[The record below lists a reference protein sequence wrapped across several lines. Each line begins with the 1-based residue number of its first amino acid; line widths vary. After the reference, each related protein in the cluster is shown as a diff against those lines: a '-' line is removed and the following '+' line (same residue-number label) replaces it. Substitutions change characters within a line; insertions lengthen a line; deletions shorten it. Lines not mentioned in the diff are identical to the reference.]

1 MASLPE
7 SPAIAVVEDEYI
19 VALDIKNF
27 LERSG
32 YRVSGLFPSGD
43 ELLARMD
50 ELGPDLVLMDI
61 KIRGSLDGV
70 ETAKIV
76 HDRWKTPVI
85 LLTAFADDETIA
97 RAKLTQPFAYILKP
111 FEERELR
118 TSIEIALYRAGMER
132 RLRDSEER
140 FRRLFQEGIS
150 GNFLADAQDR
160 VIEANAAFR
169 RLIGLE
175 ADAPLPRLR
184 EIFHD
189 SASWESFKAGLARSR
204 RVEAAELALR
214 KPGGGELIVLANAAL
229 LTDGDGN
236 AAGIQ
241 GEFSDL
247 TDRRVLEERLGQSQK
262 MEAVGRL
269 AGGVAHDFNNILTAV
284 LGYANLL
291 SESAEKYPELKDDV
305 EGIRKAA
312 AKAAALTRQLLAFSR
327 QQPVAPKNLALNALV
342 GDMERMLRRLLT
354 EEISLSFDLGEGLPE
369 IFADP
374 THVEQVVVNLVVNA
388 KDAMPGGGRLLVSTR
403 LESLAAPRAVGLE
416 TLAPGRYAALSV
428 RDSGGGIASEILPR
442 IFEPFFTTKA
452 RDKGTGLGLST
463 VYGIAKQAGG
473 AVGVSSASGEG
484 STFTVYFPETRRPQ
498 AGAAGGPASS
508 SEDQREALARRPG
521 TILFVDDDEE
531 IRLLAGKFLG
541 RRGHRVLVAANAG
554 EAILLAESGGSPIE
568 LLVTDLVMPIMDGYR
583 LARRLAGAIPG
594 LKVIFISGHP
604 ERATDKAAD
613 GASGKAAA
621 GSPPGRFLP
630 KPFTEQE
637 LSEAV
642 DEALAEPS

>member
-1 MASLPE
+1 MPE

-132 RLRDSEER
+132 RLRESEER

-214 KPGGGELIVLANAAL
+214 KTGGGELIVLANAAL

-291 SESAEKYPELKDDV
+291 SESAEKYTELKDDV

-354 EEISLSFDLGEGLPE
+354 EEISLSFDLGEGLPDV
-369 IFADP
+369 FADP

-388 KDAMPGGGRLLVSTR
+388 KDAMPDGGRLLVSTR
-403 LESLAAPRAVGLE
+403 LESLAAPKAVGLE
-416 TLAPGRYAALSV
+416 TLAPGRYVALSV
-428 RDSGGGIASEILPR
+428 RDSGEGRALETLPR
-442 IFEPFFTTKA
+442 MFEPFFTTKA

-473 AVGVSSASGEG
+473 AVGVSSAPGEG

-508 SEDQREALARRPG
+508 RADQREALVRRPG

-531 IRLLAGKFLG
+531 IRLLAGKFLS

-583 LARRLAGAIPG
+583 LARRLAGAIHG

-604 ERATDKAAD
+604 ERASDKAAD

-621 GSPPGRFLP
+621 GSAQGRFLP

-642 DEALAEPS
+642 DEALAGPS